1 LNVFAVRNEEPNMNK
16 IADRPVKRRDA
27 PQDRGRA
34 IGAILVEQGRLT
46 AQDVDDIQRFANAQG
61 MRFGEAAVQMKRIT
75 EHDIELALAHQYNYP
90 ILARGGQGG
99 VGDDVI
105 AAHQPQSE
113 TVEPL
118 RALRSQLILRWF
130 NTATRKVFAVT
141 SAERGEGRSWLAANL
156 ATMFAQLGER
166 TLLID
171 ADMRHP
177 RQHRLF
183 NIDNSVGLSALLTGR
198 AGREIARR
206 IHPQLRLYVL
216 PAGIIP
222 PNPQELLARPVFDV
236 ILEHF
241 AAQFGLVIIDTP
253 AVSDTAD
260 AQILAANA
268 GSALMVARRN
278 HTQQAKL
285 AAAMEILTD
294 TGVHV
299 IGSVLNEH

>member
-1 LNVFAVRNEEPNMNK
+1 V
-16 IADRPVKRRDA
+16 
-27 PQDRGRA
+27 
-34 IGAILVEQGRLT
+34 
-46 AQDVDDIQRFANAQG
+46 
-61 MRFGEAAVQMKRIT
+61 RFGEAAVQMKRIS
-75 EHDIELALAHQYNYP
+75 EHDIESALAQQYNYP
-90 ILARGGQGG
+90 VLARGGVGG
-99 VGDDVI
+99 VADDVI

-113 TVEPL
+113 AVEPL

-130 NTATRKVFAVT
+130 NGATRKVFAVT

-222 PNPQELLARPVFDV
+222 PNPQELLARPVFEV
-236 ILEHF
+236 ILDHF
-241 AAQFGLVIIDTP
+241 AGQFSLVIIDTP
-253 AVSDTAD
+253 AVSETAD

-268 GSALMVARRN
+268 GNAIMVARRN
-278 HTQQAKL
+278 QTRQSKL
-285 AAAMEILTD
+285 AAAMEILAD
-294 TGVHV
+294 TGVNV

>member
-1 LNVFAVRNEEPNMNK
+1 V
-16 IADRPVKRRDA
+16 
-27 PQDRGRA
+27 
-34 IGAILVEQGRLT
+34 
-46 AQDVDDIQRFANAQG
+46 
-61 MRFGEAAVQMKRIT
+61 RFGEAAVQMKRIT
-75 EHDIELALAHQYNYP
+75 ERDIESALAHQYNYP
-90 ILARGGQGG
+90 VLARGGVGG
-99 VGDDVI
+99 VADDVI

-113 TVEPL
+113 AVEPL

-130 NTATRKVFAVT
+130 NSATRKVFAIT

-183 NIDNSVGLSALLTGR
+183 NLDNSVGLSALLTGR

-206 IHPQLRLYVL
+206 IHPQLRLFVL

-222 PNPQELLARPVFDV
+222 PNPQELLARPVFEV
-236 ILEHF
+236 ILDHF
-241 AAQFGLVIIDTP
+241 AAQFSLVIIDTP
-253 AVSDTAD
+253 AVSETAD

-268 GSALMVARRN
+268 GNAMMVARRN
-278 HTQQAKL
+278 HTQQSKL
-285 AAAMEILTD
+285 VAAMEILTD
-294 TGVHV
+294 TGVNV
-299 IGSVLNEH
+299 IGSVINEH

>member
-1 LNVFAVRNEEPNMNK
+1 MNN

-27 PQDRGRA
+27 PTDRGRA
-34 IGAILVEQGRLT
+34 IGSILVEQGRLSVD
-46 AQDVDDIQRFANAQG
+46 DVDEIQRFANAHG
-61 MRFGEAAVQMKRIT
+61 VRFGEAAVQMKRIT
-75 EHDIELALAHQYNYP
+75 ERDIESALAQQYNYP
-90 ILARGGQGG
+90 VLPRGGQGG
-99 VGDDVI
+99 VADDVI

-113 TVEPL
+113 AVEPL

-130 NTATRKVFAVT
+130 NSASRKVFAVT
-141 SAERGEGRSWLAANL
+141 SPERGEGRSWLAANL

-206 IHPQLRLYVL
+206 IQPQLRLFVL
-216 PAGIIP
+216 PAGITP
-222 PNPQELLARPVFDV
+222 PNPQELLARPVFEI
-236 ILEHF
+236 ILDHL
-241 AAQFGLVIIDTP
+241 AAQFSLVIIDTP
-253 AVSDTAD
+253 AVSETAD

-268 GSALMVARRN
+268 GNAVMVARRN
-278 HTQQAKL
+278 WTHQSKL
-285 AAAMEILTD
+285 VAAMEALTD
-294 TGVHV
+294 SGVNV
-299 IGSVLNEH
+299 IGSVINAH

>member
-1 LNVFAVRNEEPNMNK
+1 MNK
-16 IADRPVKRRDA
+16 VIDRPMKRRDV

-34 IGAILVEQGRLT
+34 IGAILVEQGRLN
-46 AQDVDDIQRFANAQG
+46 AQDVDDIQRFASAHG
-61 MRFGEAAVQMKRIT
+61 VRFGEAAVQMKRIS
-75 EHDIELALAHQYNYP
+75 EHDIESALAQQYNYP
-90 ILARGGQGG
+90 VLARGGVGG
-99 VGDDVI
+99 VADDVI

-113 TVEPL
+113 AVEPL

-130 NTATRKVFAVT
+130 NGAARKVFAVT

-166 TLLID
+166 TLLIY

-206 IHPQLRLYVL
+206 IHPQLRLFVL

-222 PNPQELLARPVFDV
+222 PNPQELLARPVFEV
-236 ILEHF
+236 ILDHF
-241 AAQFGLVIIDTP
+241 AAQFSLVIIDTP
-253 AVSDTAD
+253 AVSETAD

-268 GSALMVARRN
+268 GNAVMVARRN
-278 HTQQAKL
+278 QTRQSKL

-294 TGVHV
+294 TGVNV

>member
-1 LNVFAVRNEEPNMNK
+1 MNK
-16 IADRPVKRRDA
+16 IADRPVKRQNS
-27 PQDRGRA
+27 PPDRGRA
-34 IGAILVEQGRLT
+34 IGAILIEQGRLNS
-46 AQDVDDIQRFANAQG
+46 QDVEEIQRFANSHG
-61 MRFGEAAVQMKRIT
+61 VRFGEAAVQLKRIT
-75 EHDIELALAHQYNYP
+75 EHDIESAIAQQYNYP
-90 ILARGGQGG
+90 VLARGGENG
-99 VGDDVI
+99 VADDVI
-105 AAHQPQSE
+105 AAYMPQSE
-113 TVEPL
+113 AVEPL

-130 NTATRKVFAVT
+130 NNANRRVLAVT

-177 RQHRLF
+177 RQHRIF

-206 IHPQLRLYVL
+206 IHSQLRLFVL

-236 ILEHF
+236 ILDHF
-241 AAQFGLVIIDTP
+241 AAQFSLVILDTP
-253 AVSDTAD
+253 AVSETAD

-268 GSALMVARRN
+268 GHAVMMARRN
-278 HTQQAKL
+278 HTQQANL
-285 AAAMEILTD
+285 AAAMEMLTD
-294 TGVHV
+294 TGVNV
-299 IGSVLNEH
+299 IGSVINEH